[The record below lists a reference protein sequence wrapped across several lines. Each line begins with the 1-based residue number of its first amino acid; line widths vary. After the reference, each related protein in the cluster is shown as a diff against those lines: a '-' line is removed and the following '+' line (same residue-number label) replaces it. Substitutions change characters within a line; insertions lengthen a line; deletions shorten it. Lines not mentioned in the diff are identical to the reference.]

1 VNMNK
6 LIKYIS
12 VLFLFFFIQEAR
24 AQLLLPNFEPPRSLR
39 TLNTESEEIAPIP
52 FSNGEKL
59 YFVRCSPEG
68 NAKERK
74 AGQEILTAERIGDSW
89 SEPKNIFKEANDL
102 GNNGVIG
109 SSADGNKI
117 YVFNSLQSRRKLARG
132 IAYLEKQEDG
142 TWSDLKKLKIGG
154 FEIGDGYYSFYMN
167 RTEDVLLISMAPNGK
182 TLNEDLFVSLKDSLG
197 NWTQVQG
204 LGSKINTTGVELSPF
219 ITEDK
224 NALYFA
230 SNGHG
235 GEGDVDVFVTY
246 RLGDGWNDWTTP
258 KNLGPQINSAFFD
271 AYFMIGNNK
280 EVFFVSNRDSAMGD
294 VYTTKIIESKTVQMA
309 SNEVNG
315 QFLYKG
321 LPTENVRIEVYDV
334 FGDSV
339 ETIIT
344 DEFGKFSYQKLNPD
358 ETYFLRVSASDA
370 AGYPDAVL
378 YEFDEQGRKL
388 NRYSLTGTGIFIN
401 TNQNFADEN
410 IVGTFTYNDL
420 PLENSYLLVYDESG
434 NPVDTIITDGQ
445 GNFVYKKLDPEGAYT
460 FKPLSL
466 SDSDDVLIEF
476 EEPNQEVLGSF
487 TYKSLPLQNE
497 ALLVFNQNGDVVDTI
512 YTDTRGKFRF
522 KKLKADEN
530 YSFKALNI
538 EDSNELLV
546 DIFKPEAV
554 VKGNFTYKSLPLQN
568 EALLVFNERGD
579 IIDTIYTDIR
589 GNFNYKKL
597 KGDANYSFKP
607 VDLREDALAF
617 DYVVEE
623 PSENKIKGTLQ
634 FNKLPLLNTPLLV
647 KDENGFVV
655 DTIYT
660 DFEGKFSY
668 KKLKPDSEYSFEVLE
683 QNDNTGLVDF
693 DLISIEKETV
703 KGSFAYKNLPLKN
716 EALVVLDENGFAVDT
731 IYTDENGSFQYS
743 KLKGDTNFKIK
754 LLNDE
759 DIDNDLLVMNFR
771 DKETEKQPNQEELKN
786 KKLSGEALKPLVVYF
801 DFNEMV
807 LSEDDYSILNKVV
820 NLQFSYNSIIIEG
833 HTDDVGTHK
842 QNRIVANARVD
853 VAFEYLIKKGVNPTK
868 IVRHPIGESMPTA
881 NNGTVGGRAKNRRL
895 MLILK

>member
-1 VNMNK
+1 MNK

-12 VLFLFFFIQEAR
+12 VLFLFLFVQELR
-24 AQLLLPNFEPPRSLR
+24 AQLLLPNFEPPQSLVM
-39 TLNTESEEIAPIP
+39 LNTESEEIAPIP
-52 FSNGEKL
+52 FVNGEKL
-59 YFVRCSPEG
+59 YFVRFSPRG

-74 AGQEILTAERIGDSW
+74 AGQEILTAERIGGGW
-89 SEPKNIFKEANDL
+89 SKPKNIFKEANDL
-102 GNNGVIG
+102 GNNAVIG
-109 SSADGNKI
+109 SSSDGNKI
-117 YVFNSLQSRRKLARG
+117 YVFNSIQSRRKLARG
-132 IAYLEKQEDG
+132 IAYLEKQDDG
-142 TWSDLKKLKIGG
+142 NWSDLKKLKIDG
-154 FEIGDGYYSFYMN
+154 FEIEEGYYSFYMN
-167 RTEDVLLISMAPNGK
+167 QTEDVLLISMAPNEK
-182 TLNEDLFVSLKDSLG
+182 TINEDLFVSLKDSLG
-197 NWTQVQG
+197 NWTKVQS
-204 LGSKINTTGVELSPF
+204 LGSKINTMGVELSPF
-219 ITEDK
+219 ITKDK

-235 GEGDVDVFVTY
+235 GEGDFDIFVTY
-246 RLGDGWNDWTTP
+246 RLGSGWKDWTSP
-258 KNLGPQINSAFFD
+258 KNLGPQINSASFD

-294 VYTTKIIESKTVQMA
+294 IYTTKIAETKTVQLA
-309 SNEVNG
+309 SNQVNG

-321 LPTENVRIEVYDV
+321 LPTENVRLEVYDK
-334 FGDSV
+334 FGNRVDSV
-339 ETIIT
+339 VT
-344 DEFGKFSYQKLNPD
+344 DEFGKFSYRKLNPY

-370 AGYPDAVL
+370 ADYPDAVL
-378 YEFDEQGRKL
+378 YELDEQGRKS
-388 NRYSLTGTGIFIN
+388 NRYSLTETGIFIN
-401 TNQNFADEN
+401 TNKNLADEN
-410 IVGTFTYNDL
+410 IIGTFTYNDL

-460 FKPLSL
+460 FKPLNF
-466 SDSDDVLIEF
+466 SDSDDVFIEF
-476 EEPNQEVLGSF
+476 DELDQEVLGSF

-497 ALLVFNQNGDVVDTI
+497 ALLVFNEDGDVVDTI
-512 YTDTRGKFRF
+512 FTDTKGKFRY
-522 KKLKADEN
+522 KKLKADES

-546 DIFKPEAV
+546 DVYKPEAV
-554 VKGNFTYKSLPLQN
+554 VRGNFTYKSLPLQN

-579 IIDTIYTDIR
+579 IIDTIYTNFR

-607 VDLREDALAF
+607 LDLKEDALAF

-623 PSENKIKGTLQ
+623 TAENNIKGTLQ
-634 FNKLPLLNTPLLV
+634 FNKLALLNIPLVV

-668 KKLKPDSEYSFEVLE
+668 KKLKPDREYSFEVLE
-683 QNDNTGLVDF
+683 QNENAELVDF

-703 KGSFAYKNLPLKN
+703 KGAFAYKSLPLQN

-731 IYTDENGSFQYS
+731 IYTDENGRFQYS
-743 KLKGDTNFKIK
+743 KLKGDTNFTIK

-771 DKETEKQPNQEELKN
+771 DKEMGKQPNQEELKN

-801 DFNEMV
+801 DFNEKV
-807 LSEDDYSILNKVV
+807 LSEADYFILNKVA
-820 NLQFSYNSIIIEG
+820 NLQFSFNGIIIEG
-833 HTDDVGTHK
+833 HTDNIGTDK
-842 QNRIVANARVD
+842 QNMIVANARVD
-853 VAFEYLIKKGVNPTK
+853 AAFEYLIKKGVNPIK
-868 IVRHPIGESMPTA
+868 IVKQPVGESRPTA
-881 NNGTVGGRAKNRRL
+881 NNGTVGGRAKNRRVV
-895 MLILK
+895 LILK